1 MPTRSKGDTGAV
13 YLPKTREV
21 VVPWTRSWVGS
32 RGGRAGLGGGV
43 LGVDVL
49 GEGTGERNGG
59 GDYVEFRVA
68 IAFAGCGLTTER
80 AARVRVC
87 K

>member
-1 MPTRSKGDTGAV
+1 M
-13 YLPKTREV
+13 
-21 VVPWTRSWVGS
+21 
-32 RGGRAGLGGGV
+32 

-49 GEGTGERNGG
+49 GEGTGDRNEG